1 MAVNYGQVAIV
12 PKGAWNAETQYKVNN
27 LVEYD
32 GSSYVAKVQPPVG
45 TLPTDTSYWQVSAAG
60 TKKATADSLGTVM
73 PDGTTTEIKEDG
85 KLSAK
90 TAQQNA
96 LGVVKG
102 SDDINVGE
110 DGNLTVNTTF
120 EQATEIANIIAGEAI
135 KSVLGKVSKAIAT
148 TMSLDENALL
158 KNMISGIDVNDGNKV
173 PSSAYIHSLVERI
186 GMGTALEGGFDNLT
200 AGLNSVN
207 NNLSKLN
214 GKILGSNYVM
224 NYSDFSDLS
233 VNVYSVEAFATTPSG
248 NAPENNVGDFRIT
261 RLGMNNPKYNTLI
274 LTSPRYKTS
283 VSMSQEFYVGNF
295 WDGIWMGW
303 ERLANKSALDNLTS
317 LYNTT
322 KANYEKGS
330 TFLDDIGP
338 LSSPSQ
344 LKHAGF
350 YNLPTMTADV
360 NADAGSETMTEYTT
374 GDFYGL
380 LLGADINTTDGCVY
394 GTLIVSSPRIKSAIW
409 VGNIWQKKFISWY
422 KIGKS

>member
-12 PKGAWNAETQYKVNN
+12 PKGVWNAETQYKVNN

-102 SDDINVGE
+102 SDDVTVGE

-120 EQATEIANIIAGEAI
+120 EQATELTNIIAGEAI

-207 NNLSKLN
+207 NNLSKKLFVKISDTSN
-214 GKILGSNYVM
+214 GNH
-224 NYSDFSDLS
+224 
-233 VNVYSVEAFATTPSG
+233 
-248 NAPENNVGDFRIT
+248 
-261 RLGMNNPKYNTLI
+261 
-274 LTSPRYKTS
+274 
-283 VSMSQEFYVGNF
+283 SQI
-295 WDGIWMGW
+295 DQI
-303 ERLANKSALDNLTS
+303 A
-317 LYNTT
+317 
-322 KANYEKGS
+322 
-330 TFLDDIGP
+330 
-338 LSSPSQ
+338 
-344 LKHAGF
+344 
-350 YNLPTMTADV
+350 
-360 NADAGSETMTEYTT
+360 
-374 GDFYGL
+374 DFYGITWVNSNYNSTFGGQWCFIDSTIIDN
-380 LLGADINTTDGCVY
+380 LGPYAIQRIMSCENAAILATRYCTKGTWGAWNVGVTKSDLYPSYNQVTLFSDVKADVTDKSITITENGMVQVAAKTQATDGTAFIRLVINGTTVY
-394 GTLIVSSPRIKSAIW
+394 EGHTVSGKYRYLWTPIFPVKKGDIIKVTLQTGTSDGQRFVYFYKS
-409 VGNIWQKKFISWY
+409 
-422 KIGKS
+422 

>member
-12 PKGAWNAETQYKVNN
+12 PKGVWNAEAQYKVNN

-60 TKKATADSLGTVM
+60 TKKATPDSLGTVM

-102 SDDINVGE
+102 SDDIIVGE

-158 KNMISGIDVNDGNKV
+158 KNMISGIDVNDGSKV

-207 NNLSKLN
+207 NNLSN
-214 GKILGSNYVM
+214 GSVKSYFSPHKNNEADLCKGYNNSDGVFYFNYQGALVPIKK
-224 NYSDFSDLS
+224 YVFSDGQGNGIFSSDQLVKNS
-233 VNVYSVEAFATTPSG
+233 DLPKNFKFLNLKYDTASSYDTEVLQYIESLKKAVFIIYCEHGSASMYMGFIVGDGKYGTVLRFEYDSLYVNGCSG
-248 NAPENNVGDFRIT
+248 NAWAGWT
-261 RLGMNNPKYNTLI
+261 KLG
-274 LTSPRYKTS
+274 
-283 VSMSQEFYVGNF
+283 
-295 WDGIWMGW
+295 
-303 ERLANKSALDNLTS
+303 
-317 LYNTT
+317 
-322 KANYEKGS
+322 
-330 TFLDDIGP
+330 
-338 LSSPSQ
+338 
-344 LKHAGF
+344 
-350 YNLPTMTADV
+350 
-360 NADAGSETMTEYTT
+360 
-374 GDFYGL
+374 
-380 LLGADINTTDGCVY
+380 
-394 GTLIVSSPRIKSAIW
+394 
-409 VGNIWQKKFISWY
+409 
-422 KIGKS
+422 

>member
-12 PKGAWNAETQYKVNN
+12 PKGVWNAEAQYKVNN

-60 TKKATADSLGTVM
+60 TKKATPDSFGIVM
-73 PDGTTTEIKEDG
+73 PDGITTEIKEDG

-102 SDDINVGE
+102 SDDITVGE

-120 EQATEIANIIAGEAI
+120 EQATELANIIAGEAI

-207 NNLSKLN
+207 NNLSNTNDKVTQLDSNMSNLN
-214 GKILGSNYVM
+214 KKTFSTYMSADKDTDSVIASKQSDPYWTLTFGSND
-224 NYSDFSDLS
+224 SIGTIPTLT
-233 VNVYSVEAFATTPSG
+233 NVHLFTVIHWYLNDSAAMEHAYDTTG
-248 NAPENNVGDFRIT
+248 
-261 RLGMNNPKYNTLI
+261 KLI
-274 LTSPRYKTS
+274 AYRYKQWWTGAWIEW
-283 VSMSQEFYVGNF
+283 V
-295 WDGIWMGW
+295 
-303 ERLANKSALDNLTS
+303 
-317 LYNTT
+317 
-322 KANYEKGS
+322 KA
-330 TFLDDIGP
+330 
-338 LSSPSQ
+338 
-344 LKHAGF
+344 
-350 YNLPTMTADV
+350 
-360 NADAGSETMTEYTT
+360 
-374 GDFYGL
+374 
-380 LLGADINTTDGCVY
+380 
-394 GTLIVSSPRIKSAIW
+394 
-409 VGNIWQKKFISWY
+409 
-422 KIGKS
+422 

>member
-12 PKGAWNAETQYKVNN
+12 PKGVWNAETQYKVNN

-102 SDDINVGE
+102 SDDIIVGE

-120 EQATEIANIIAGEAI
+120 EQATELANIIAGEAI

-207 NNLSKLN
+207 NNLSKSRETVRTPTNITTGTNILKLDPGIYSYEDSNASDEQKLAMGFPKAMWHSEITVTGYWADNNKSTGYINIVVRDCN
-214 GKILGSNYVM
+214 GDTPCIYENLYGWTGWRGWQSYALK
-224 NYSDFSDLS
+224 SDSLRLS
-233 VNVYSVEAFATTPSG
+233 RTYISGDSYADAKNLSIPPGIYSVGPGYKNIPETTYGFLEIVADS
-248 NAPENNVGDFRIT
+248 NNNW
-261 RLGMNNPKYNTLI
+261 RLIKFIPTNIKSHYLMFYNGYDKTWSEW
-274 LTSPRYKTS
+274 THFTS
-283 VSMSQEFYVGNF
+283 VS
-295 WDGIWMGW
+295 
-303 ERLANKSALDNLTS
+303 
-317 LYNTT
+317 
-322 KANYEKGS
+322 
-330 TFLDDIGP
+330 
-338 LSSPSQ
+338 
-344 LKHAGF
+344 
-350 YNLPTMTADV
+350 
-360 NADAGSETMTEYTT
+360 
-374 GDFYGL
+374 
-380 LLGADINTTDGCVY
+380 
-394 GTLIVSSPRIKSAIW
+394 
-409 VGNIWQKKFISWY
+409 
-422 KIGKS
+422 

>member
-12 PKGAWNAETQYKVNN
+12 PKGVWNAEAQYKVNN

-60 TKKATADSLGTVM
+60 TKKATPDSLGTVM

-102 SDDINVGE
+102 SDDIIVGE

-158 KNMISGIDVNDGNKV
+158 KNMISGIDVNDGSKV

-207 NNLSKLN
+207 NNLPKY
-214 GKILGSNYVM
+214 KDVPI
-224 NYSDFSDLS
+224 DLS
-233 VNVYSVEAFATTPSG
+233 TLTFSPNIGGYVCITKIADLIGTFTTVLSATVVRWS
-248 NAPENNVGDFRIT
+248 
-261 RLGMNNPKYNTLI
+261 
-274 LTSPRYKTS
+274 
-283 VSMSQEFYVGNF
+283 
-295 WDGIWMGW
+295 
-303 ERLANKSALDNLTS
+303 NLTS
-317 LYNTT
+317 DTSVMLD
-322 KANYEKGS
+322 GS
-330 TFLDDIGP
+330 
-338 LSSPSQ
+338 
-344 LKHAGF
+344 GF
-350 YNLPTMTADV
+350 YLTIRQD
-360 NADAGSETMTEYTT
+360 
-374 GDFYGL
+374 
-380 LLGADINTTDGCVY
+380 TD
-394 GTLIVSSPRIKSAIW
+394 SKK
-409 VGNIWQKKFISWY
+409 GNITVRFVY
-422 KIGKS
+422 V

>member
-12 PKGAWNAETQYKVNN
+12 PKGVWNAETQYKVNN

-102 SDDINVGE
+102 SDDVTVGE

-207 NNLSKLN
+207 NNLSKRFAINNTENTYNALSDLPET
-214 GKILGSNYVM
+214 GSGFGTTTTGLTLYDGFKIPTYSRICFM
-224 NYSDFSDLS
+224 NYGGSKDGAIFAIDGDGKAYTAFRNNGTWHKGNSLVSKDDLGVTQYNAVDYISLSGKLSNIGEWVKNNGTPGKCTFVRVEPSDSDGYFGTSGFSILWTRTS
-233 VNVYSVEAFATTPSG
+233 VNYGWCILISDNSKMVVFGRNSDGWHWYAPS
-248 NAPENNVGDFRIT
+248 
-261 RLGMNNPKYNTLI
+261 
-274 LTSPRYKTS
+274 LTE
-283 VSMSQEFYVGNF
+283 VS
-295 WDGIWMGW
+295 
-303 ERLANKSALDNLTS
+303 
-317 LYNTT
+317 
-322 KANYEKGS
+322 
-330 TFLDDIGP
+330 
-338 LSSPSQ
+338 
-344 LKHAGF
+344 
-350 YNLPTMTADV
+350 
-360 NADAGSETMTEYTT
+360 
-374 GDFYGL
+374 
-380 LLGADINTTDGCVY
+380 
-394 GTLIVSSPRIKSAIW
+394 
-409 VGNIWQKKFISWY
+409 
-422 KIGKS
+422 

>member
-12 PKGAWNAETQYKVNN
+12 PKGVWNAETQYKVNN

-102 SDDINVGE
+102 SDDIIVGE

-207 NNLSKLN
+207 NNLNNISYSWPVQFVGNGESLKTVVNKYCKSNTSQKYILN
-214 GKILGSNYVM
+214 RIADSPFVYDGTTIITGPLTLD
-224 NYSDFSDLS
+224 YSSGYWNNHPLYTLINDNHVYTGTINMSEWKVDTIVCQATKSDLYPS
-233 VNVYSVEAFATTPSG
+233 YNRSILFTDLKADVTNKSITITEDGLVQAVAKTQENAGTAFVRLAVNNTVVYEG
-248 NAPENNVGDFRIT
+248 H
-261 RLGMNNPKYNTLI
+261 
-274 LTSPRYKTS
+274 S
-283 VSMSQEFYVGNF
+283 VSGTYRYLWTPIFPV
-295 WDGIWMGW
+295 
-303 ERLANKSALDNLTS
+303 K
-317 LYNTT
+317 
-322 KANYEKGS
+322 KG
-330 TFLDDIGP
+330 DIIKVT
-338 LSSPSQ
+338 LQ
-344 LKHAGF
+344 
-350 YNLPTMTADV
+350 
-360 NADAGSETMTEYTT
+360 T
-374 GDFYGL
+374 G
-380 LLGADINTTDGCVY
+380 TTDGQRFVY
-394 GTLIVSSPRIKSAIW
+394 FYKS
-409 VGNIWQKKFISWY
+409 
-422 KIGKS
+422 

>member
-12 PKGAWNAETQYKVNN
+12 PKGVWNAETQYKVNN

-102 SDDINVGE
+102 SDDITVGE
-110 DGNLTVNTTF
+110 DGNLTVNTAF
-120 EQATEIANIIAGEAI
+120 EQATELANIIAGEAI

-200 AGLNSVN
+200 SGLNSVN
-207 NNLSKLN
+207 NNLSKYNFNLGDTTANNHKNIDRIATFSGGTWINKNYNADFGGQWCFVDSFLIDDN
-214 GKILGSNYVM
+214 GPYAIQRIMSAQTNTVLATRYCEKNVWGDWNIGVTK
-224 NYSDFSDLS
+224 SDL
-233 VNVYSVEAFATTPSG
+233 ETTHDFLLSTPTEYLSDINTSDRAIAYRSG
-248 NAPENNVGDFRIT
+248 NTI
-261 RLGMNNPKYNTLI
+261 TLI
-274 LTSPRYKTS
+274 LNVRTLKALTAFTKYLTLPEKYRPTYTLFAPAVGSDGQGFRIGSDGAVMVCKAANTG
-283 VSMSQEFYVGNF
+283 VSIQATISYV
-295 WDGIWMGW
+295 
-303 ERLANKSALDNLTS
+303 RKS
-317 LYNTT
+317 
-322 KANYEKGS
+322 
-330 TFLDDIGP
+330 
-338 LSSPSQ
+338 
-344 LKHAGF
+344 
-350 YNLPTMTADV
+350 
-360 NADAGSETMTEYTT
+360 
-374 GDFYGL
+374 
-380 LLGADINTTDGCVY
+380 
-394 GTLIVSSPRIKSAIW
+394 
-409 VGNIWQKKFISWY
+409 
-422 KIGKS
+422 

>member
-12 PKGAWNAETQYKVNN
+12 PKGVWNAETQYKVNN

-102 SDDINVGE
+102 SDDIIVGE

-173 PSSAYIHSLVERI
+173 PSSAYIHSLVDRI

-207 NNLSKLN
+207 NNLSNLFILKDYPFDSIMYVDNTVHGFYSCGPNLKNLPVSTYGMALVCQNQPGKWIFIIFIPTSADTIYVNFYN
-214 GKILGSNYVM
+214 G
-224 NYSDFSDLS
+224 YSGDSAGWTGWNS
-233 VNVYSVEAFATTPSG
+233 V
-248 NAPENNVGDFRIT
+248 
-261 RLGMNNPKYNTLI
+261 
-274 LTSPRYKTS
+274 
-283 VSMSQEFYVGNF
+283 
-295 WDGIWMGW
+295 
-303 ERLANKSALDNLTS
+303 
-317 LYNTT
+317 
-322 KANYEKGS
+322 
-330 TFLDDIGP
+330 P
-338 LSSPSQ
+338 LS
-344 LKHAGF
+344 
-350 YNLPTMTADV
+350 
-360 NADAGSETMTEYTT
+360 
-374 GDFYGL
+374 
-380 LLGADINTTDGCVY
+380 
-394 GTLIVSSPRIKSAIW
+394 
-409 VGNIWQKKFISWY
+409 KKQ
-422 KIGKS
+422 